1 MRRGKEHSILSADQ
15 IIDEAMARSVQAN
28 AARTHPHSTWVVT
41 RDEGTYR
48 GKFVARLVTNA
59 PTAYVLL
66 AYVGRA
72 SRPTPAGDEVVRS
85 SASRPAGGRG
95 NLVSARRQGEAPR
108 KDRLTPAAVQASQR
122 GGGRD
127 GSAAGAPRQ
136 VMPGT
141 DEEQWTPSDLGNSS
155 SRPPTQ
161 VWPSTAR

>member
-66 AYVGRA
+66 ADTLGELHVQLPPGTRWSDRQPA
-72 SRPTPAGDEVVRS
+72 DPPEVVEIWFLPAG
-85 SASRPAGGRG
+85 
-95 NLVSARRQGEAPR
+95 
-108 KDRLTPAAVQASQR
+108 
-122 GGGRD
+122 
-127 GSAAGAPRQ
+127 
-136 VMPGT
+136 
-141 DEEQWTPSDLGNSS
+141 
-155 SRPPTQ
+155 
-161 VWPSTAR
+161 